1 MLQVGLFHVITDK
14 NEIIAVI
21 DATRL
26 RRRKESLQNSGLP
39 GFDPLTSITPLQ
51 RSTVWANK
59 PTGSINGLE
68 GP

>member
-1 MLQVGLFHVITDK
+1 MLQVVLFHVITDE

-26 RRRKESLQNSGLP
+26 RKRKESLKNSGLP
-39 GFDPLTSITPLQ
+39 GFDPLTSKTPSQ

-59 PTGSINGLE
+59 PTVSIDGLE

>member
-1 MLQVGLFHVITDK
+1 MLQVGLFHVITDE

-21 DATRL
+21 DATSWL

-51 RSTVWANK
+51 RSTV
-59 PTGSINGLE
+59 
-68 GP
+68 

>member
-1 MLQVGLFHVITDK
+1 MLQVGLFHVITDE

-39 GFDPLTSITPLQ
+39 VFDPLTSITPLQ
-51 RSTVWANK
+51 RSTV
-59 PTGSINGLE
+59 
-68 GP
+68 

>member
-1 MLQVGLFHVITDK
+1 MLQVVLFHVITDE

-39 GFDPLTSITPLQ
+39 GFDPLTSISPLQ
-51 RSTVWANK
+51 RSTV
-59 PTGSINGLE
+59 
-68 GP
+68 

>member
-1 MLQVGLFHVITDK
+1 MTLDHYRNKTNNCRMLQVGLFHVITDE

-51 RSTVWANK
+51 RSTV
-59 PTGSINGLE
+59 
-68 GP
+68 